1 MEMITVTA
9 KTLDEA
15 ITKALIQL
23 GKPVT
28 IWNIQLLKREAQV
41 FWGLLV
47 KKMLSFRQ
55 RRKRKMIWMTFS
67 PWMRRKSNR

>member
-23 GKPVT
+23 GTTSDNLEYTVIEK
-28 IWNIQLLKREAQV
+28 
-41 FWGLLV
+41 
-47 KKMLSFRQ
+47 
-55 RRKRKMIWMTFS
+55 
-67 PWMRRKSNR
+67 

>member
-23 GKPVT
+23 GTTSDNLEYTVIEKGSAGFLGFIGKKDVV
-28 IWNIQLLKREAQV
+28 IQAK
-41 FWGLLV
+41 
-47 KKMLSFRQ
+47 
-55 RRKRKMIWMTFS
+55 KMIWMTFS

>member
-23 GKPVT
+23 GTTSDNLEYTVIEKGSAGFLG
-28 IWNIQLLKREAQV
+28 IN
-41 FWGLLV
+41 
-47 KKMLSFRQ
+47 
-55 RRKRKMIWMTFS
+55 RKDAVIRA
-67 PWMRRKSNR
+67 RRKSRFSGVYW

>member
-23 GKPVT
+23 GTTSDNLEYTVIEKGSAGFLGFIGKKDVV
-28 IWNIQLLKREAQV
+28 IQA
-41 FWGLLV
+41 
-47 KKMLSFRQ
+47 
-55 RRKRKMIWMTFS
+55 
-67 PWMRRKSNR
+67 

>member
-23 GKPVT
+23 
-28 IWNIQLLKREAQV
+28 KR
-41 FWGLLV
+41 
-47 KKMLSFRQ
+47 R
-55 RRKRKMIWMTFS
+55 FS
-67 PWMRRKSNR
+67 GVYW